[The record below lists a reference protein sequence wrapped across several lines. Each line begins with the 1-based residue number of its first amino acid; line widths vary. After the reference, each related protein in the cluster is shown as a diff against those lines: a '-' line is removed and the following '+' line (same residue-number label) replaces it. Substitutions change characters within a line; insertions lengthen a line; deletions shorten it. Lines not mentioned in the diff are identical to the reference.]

1 MVDGPPALPDLLVA
15 VVARW
20 TVSEVVSVQ
29 LDKPP
34 PVTGVGTEAFTGAQ
48 AVHEHRGTKNVC
60 VTVMIP
66 DLTHSPD
73 PAGDVLYW
81 LLSLHDHKGWVLQ
94 SDPRQVRVGSVPETR
109 QVKAFHCG

>member
-34 PVTGVGTEAFTGAQ
+34 PVTGVGTEAFTRAQ

-60 VTVMIP
+60 VTVMIS
-66 DLTHSPD
+66 DLTWPTHLTRLEMFCIGCSPCTITKAGYSRVI
-73 PAGDVLYW
+73 PA
-81 LLSLHDHKGWVLQ
+81 
-94 SDPRQVRVGSVPETR
+94 R
-109 QVKAFHCG
+109 

>member
-34 PVTGVGTEAFTGAQ
+34 PVTGMGTEAFTGAQ
-48 AVHEHRGTKNVC
+48 TVHEHWPTKNVPC
-60 VTVMIP
+60 HP
-66 DLTHSPD
+66 HYFS
-73 PAGDVLYW
+73 
-81 LLSLHDHKGWVLQ
+81 
-94 SDPRQVRVGSVPETR
+94 
-109 QVKAFHCG
+109 